1 VNSTLGNTSG
11 PARYASAIAFCL
23 ALGFSQASVG
33 DGLSK
38 LKDVMNA
45 LSQGGDFSENFEAPA
60 TSNYTVVHAGKMFRT
75 QRNTWSVE
83 SGSIDIVNTKVRT
96 ETIPFDGNQV
106 IDMAGSP
113 GAGVMS
119 TSLRT
124 KPGQPYEFAIR
135 FGRNNGIGRTPARA
149 TVQIGGATPLL
160 TQELVHDPG
169 QVPFNQMLEYTGSFV
184 ADGTN
189 TVLRIS
195 SLNAGSHGLTV
206 DGISIKKAAAM
217 SATAATLVSNVA
229 LKGVA
234 TQSST
239 AYDGPQYNGSGPA
252 SRANDGNT
260 DGQYDHG
267 SVSCTGQQLGW
278 WQVKLD
284 QPYALDTVNIWNRTD
299 CCSTRINPFRVNV
312 YLGTKLVTSVE
323 HNVMPTSNNFAIN
336 LDGVVGDRVRVELE
350 RADWLQLAEVQVFGK
365 PNQAVSNVNGDYTY
379 LVPGFQGQG
388 VATVTQIDNEVHIY
402 TTWKPIGGGPHAE
415 YKGKL
420 VGDTITGEWYSLYK
434 KQGWFKFVGQVRSN
448 GDIDFSRSD
457 DPINSNIKKVVLTKA
472 R

>member
-1 VNSTLGNTSG
+1 MNSIPENTSG
-11 PARYASAIAFCL
+11 PARYSCAIAFCL
-23 ALGFSQASVG
+23 ALTFSQASFG
-33 DGLSK
+33 DGRGK
-38 LKDVMNA
+38 LKNVMKA
-45 LSQGGDFSENFEAPA
+45 LGQGGDFSENFEAPV
-60 TSNYTVVHAGKMFRT
+60 TSNYTVVQAGQSFRT

-96 ETIPFDGNQV
+96 ETVPFDGSQV

-119 TSLRT
+119 TSFRT
-124 KPGQPYEFAIR
+124 KPGNTYDFAIR

-149 TVQIGGATPLL
+149 TVQIVGATPLL

-169 QVPFNQMLEYTGSFV
+169 RVPFNQMLEYTGSFV
-184 ADGTN
+184 ADGTS

-195 SLNAGSHGLTV
+195 SLNAGSYGLTV
-206 DGISIKKAAAM
+206 DGISIKKAAAVP
-217 SATAATLVSNVA
+217 ATAAASLANVA

-234 TQSST
+234 SQSST

-267 SVSCTGQQLGW
+267 SVSHTGQQQGW

-284 QPYALDTVNIWNRTD
+284 QPYALDSVKIWNRTD
-299 CCSTRINPFRVNV
+299 SYSTRINPFRVNV
-312 YLGTKLVTSVE
+312 YLGKTLVTSVE
-323 HNVMPTSNNFAIN
+323 HNVMPASNVLEIN
-336 LDGVVGDRVRVELE
+336 LDGAVGDRVRVELE
-350 RADWLQLAEVQVFGK
+350 RADWLHMAEVQVFGK
-365 PNQAVSNVNGDYTY
+365 PNQAVRSVNGDYTY

-402 TTWKPIGGGPHAE
+402 TTWKPFGNGPHAE

-420 VGDTITGEWYSLYK
+420 VGETITGEWYYHYK

-448 GDIDFSRSD
+448 GDIDFSQSD
-457 DPINSNIKKVVLTKA
+457 DPINSNTKKVVLTKA